1 MLTRTTCHLL
11 IVILIIDEGPT
22 SWVCYERLTLFDI
35 DSHYWT
41 TRKDGA
47 LVLPTLVIF
56 ARESLEGS
64 MIVAILLS
72 YVEKIGQ
79 HRLRRQIWAGVVL
92 ALAVDLLVGIV
103 IFATVHQYAGTRLQT
118 ILEGCTYIV
127 AAVIL
132 TSMSFWMKSQSRGLK
147 KHLEHNI
154 DLALERGS
162 RVGLVTL
169 TAVTVGREG
178 LETVVFMLAIA
189 FQTGIVSLAIGA
201 AVGLAIGLGIS
212 DWIYRLGRR
221 IPLGTFFNVFG
232 VLLLIFGAALL
243 ADAVEDFQSIGWL
256 PWAHPILWHTG
267 RWLSEQSAGG
277 DVLHTFFGYASSP
290 SVLQMVLYALFLLLT
305 LLFYLGPRK
314 KDPRPR

>member
-1 MLTRTTCHLL
+1 M
-11 IVILIIDEGPT
+11 DPT
-22 SWVCYERLTLFDI
+22 M
-35 DSHYWT
+35 
-41 TRKDGA
+41 
-47 LVLPTLVIF
+47 LPTLVIF

-72 YVEKIGQ
+72 YVEKIGH

-92 ALAVDLLVGIV
+92 ALAIDLLVGIV

-118 ILEGCTYIV
+118 ILEGSTYVV

-169 TAVTVGREG
+169 TAITVGREG

-189 FQTGIVSLAIGA
+189 FQTGIIPLAVGA
-201 AVGLAIGLGIS
+201 GVGLAIGLGIS

-256 PWAHPILWHTG
+256 PWAHPILWNTG

-305 LLFYLGPRK
+305 LFFYLAPRK
-314 KDPRPR
+314 KDPRPQ